1 MKPILTRV
9 ALVAA
14 LFASSATFAET
25 QMLKISAVISS
36 ADRVFASP
44 KVVVANGKTVT
55 IVIGEKGTPGN
66 WNTKAAF
73 SPVIQ
78 DDGTVLMPVTVK
90 LTTETVADG
99 KPELTSRELTVE
111 LKAALG
117 KKVSLSL
124 PTNDA
129 NATFAMSLQVE
140 LVSDEATTAMQANKN
155 ETL

>member
-1 MKPILTRV
+1 V
-9 ALVAA
+9 LVAA
-14 LFASSATFAET
+14 LLGSSVAFAET

-36 ADRVFASP
+36 ADKVFASP
-44 KVVVANGKTVT
+44 KVVVANGKTAT
-55 IVIGEKGTPGN
+55 IEIGEKGTAGN
-66 WNTKAAF
+66 WNTKAVF

-99 KPELTSRELTVE
+99 KPQVTSRELTVE

-117 KKVSLSL
+117 KKISLTL

-129 NATFAMSLQVE
+129 NATFAMSMQVE
-140 LVSDEATTAMQANKN
+140 LLSDEANAAMQANKK
-155 ETL
+155 